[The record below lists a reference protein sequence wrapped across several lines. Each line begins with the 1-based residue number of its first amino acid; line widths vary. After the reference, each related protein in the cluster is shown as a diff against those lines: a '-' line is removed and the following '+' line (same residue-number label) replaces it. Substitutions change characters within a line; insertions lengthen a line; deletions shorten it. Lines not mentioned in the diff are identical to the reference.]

1 MGYYSSFN
9 WDVSWWSLAFSQKGA
24 ATGLSLL
31 VGNPHIM
38 TIIYTYRIVWI
49 PLFFGRQ
56 APSTFTPDAKF
67 KSLLNFGFSE
77 WCLISYF
84 FTRFPWKAALPPKN
98 FPGIVGKKK
107 PSHMTGTSIFFSSNP
122 DMSMLQWLV
131 KSKMA
136 QPRIYAWSYSHK
148 QLWFFN
154 QQLLLWWSWW
164 WCHSVLFS
172 FHCSLG
178 SLDMQVGHS
187 CKRFIIG
194 SDMLYHCI

>member
-98 FPGIVGKKK
+98 FPGIVGKKNRATWLEL
-107 PSHMTGTSIFFSSNP
+107 PFFLAQTQTCPCCNDLLNPRWHSLGYTLGRTHINSCDFSIS
-122 DMSMLQWLV
+122 
-131 KSKMA
+131 
-136 QPRIYAWSYSHK
+136 SYSFDDHDGDATR
-148 QLWFFN
+148 
-154 QQLLLWWSWW
+154 
-164 WCHSVLFS
+164 CFS
-172 FHCSLG
+172 AFTARW
-178 SLDMQVGHS
+178 VRWI
-187 CKRFIIG
+187 CKLVIAVNV
-194 SDMLYHCI
+194 SS